1 VQELGRGRA
10 FILCGRHF
18 DASPLNAEL
27 IGVLRD
33 RYVGSFVSTA
43 PQGSPHELRAA
54 TEAIANAGADVLIA
68 IGGGSVLGVAKCAA
82 HALLNP
88 DSFEPYADR
97 FAFDR
102 TAVNAALGGDV
113 PPIIALPTNAGSGS
127 EMNQYGAVTNS
138 HTREKIRVADHRLQP
153 RVVILDPVLTISLGG
168 PQTCWTGANALSH
181 CFEATYSRAKH
192 PVSTALARQAAAL
205 MAKALPICVREPENL
220 AARQD
225 QLIASAMS
233 SLAFSNSMLGLNAA
247 FGHSLGLVGDIPVA
261 LGNYIMLPISLRF
274 NASHASADILEIA
287 VAMGLADPSGK
298 VTQMAAESAAD
309 RVGQWLYSLAG
320 NVRLRDVLKGE
331 EVLRT
336 TAEHMLMDVCL
347 PYNPRPINDF
357 ASILGLL
364 QVAW

>member
-1 VQELGRGRA
+1 
-10 FILCGRHF
+10 
-18 DASPLNAEL
+18 
-27 IGVLRD
+27 
-33 RYVGSFVSTA
+33 
-43 PQGSPHELRAA
+43 
-54 TEAIANAGADVLIA
+54 
-68 IGGGSVLGVAKCAA
+68 
-82 HALLNP
+82 
-88 DSFEPYADR
+88 
-97 FAFDR
+97 
-102 TAVNAALGGDV
+102 
-113 PPIIALPTNAGSGS
+113 
-127 EMNQYGAVTNS
+127 
-138 HTREKIRVADHRLQP
+138 
-153 RVVILDPVLTISLGG
+153 
-168 PQTCWTGANALSH
+168 
-181 CFEATYSRAKH
+181 
-192 PVSTALARQAAAL
+192 
-205 MAKALPICVREPENL
+205 
-220 AARQD
+220 
-225 QLIASAMS
+225 MS
-233 SLAFSNSMLGLNAA
+233 SLAFANSMLGLNAA